1 MTDKTLDLPAEEF
14 QQLLDKSTALVIDQF
29 KNYETKKAYHDFP
42 QREIEHWFD
51 EALPTEGI
59 ATDRLLQEV
68 KTKILDTA
76 TGNLGPHMYAYVMAG
91 GTQISIIA
99 EKLAATI
106 NQNVGK
112 WHLAP
117 AISEIEKRVAR
128 WGAEMM
134 GLRDHYSGVL
144 ISGGSAA
151 NLAGLTVARNIFFE
165 KLDIRKKGLFGQ
177 SPMIVYASTEVHGC
191 VDKSMDMLGLG
202 IDQLRKIKTNAD
214 FTIHPEALEEQIQ
227 ADIAAGFTPFCIVG
241 TAGTVNTGA
250 IDDLNR
256 LADLAQQY
264 QLWFHVDGA
273 YGGLAAAVPGVR
285 NKYAGMERADSV
297 AMDFHKW
304 LYQPFEA
311 GCLLVK
317 DWQTLRRAYFKQAD
331 YLDTTLEQK
340 GRLDFNEHHFQLS
353 RNAKALKVWM
363 SFKAYGA
370 NPLTAMI
377 AKDIALAKYL
387 ADQVEAAPD
396 FELMA
401 RSDLAIACFRYIG
414 RLTDEK
420 EIIDLNQRL
429 IPALEKDGRV
439 FITSTRLNGRF
450 AIRACLINHRK
461 NETTTDYLLQVIREV
476 AEGIND

>member
-1 MTDKTLDLPAEEF
+1 MTDKTLDSSKEEF
-14 QQLLDKSTALVIDQF
+14 QLLLNKSTNLVLEQF
-29 KNYETKKAYHDFP
+29 EKYETRKAFHDYS
-42 QREIEHWFD
+42 QEEVESWFD
-51 EALPTEGI
+51 EALPAEGI
-59 ATDRLLQEV
+59 DTDTLLKEV
-68 KTKILDTA
+68 KAKILDTA
-76 TGNLGPHMYAYVMAG
+76 TGNLGPHMYGYVVAG
-91 GTQISIIA
+91 GTQISIVA

-117 AISEIEKRVAR
+117 AMSEIEKRVAR

-134 GLRDHYSGVL
+134 GLNDHYSGVL

-165 KLDIRKKGLFGQ
+165 KQQIREKGLFGQ
-177 SPMIVYASTEVHGC
+177 RPMIVYASTEVHGC
-191 VDKSMDMLGLG
+191 VDKSMELLGLG
-202 IDQLRKIKTNAD
+202 TEQLRKVKTNTD
-214 FTIHPEALEEQIQ
+214 FTINTVALEEQIKT
-227 ADIAAGFTPFCIVG
+227 DIKAGFTPFCIVG

-273 YGGLAAAVPGVR
+273 YGGLAAAVPDIK
-285 NKYAGMERADSV
+285 NKYIGMERADSV

-317 DWQTLRRAYFKQAD
+317 DWQTLRKAYYKQAD
-331 YLDTTLEQK
+331 YLDTALEQK

-363 SFKAYGA
+363 SFKTYGA
-370 NPLTAMI
+370 NQLTAMI
-377 AKDIALAKYL
+377 NKDIVLAKYL
-387 ADQVEAAPD
+387 ADQVDAATD

-414 RLTDEK
+414 HLTDEE
-420 EIIDLNQRL
+420 EIVDLNKKI

-461 NETTTDYLLQVIREV
+461 NKKTTDHLLQVIREV